1 MRINVISMLLVIALA
16 AGCATAPNPPSI
28 AKQPTEEKA
37 DKAPAESTG
46 PTPHSDHLAL
56 IPNLP
61 SPDHVQTE
69 IRHDFNGD
77 GVLDLALVTVPPE
90 SRGLDG
96 KEAERILTL
105 GIRDGNAYRSVQSTQ
120 CVALCPQCGGIMGDP
135 YQGVDKGQDGSITV
149 HNYGGSRHRWSVS
162 YTIAWHADAFHVVRI
177 KRTSFDSLKPNTEEG
192 ETVADKQYL
201 PIDRRVFDKM
211 SRYGRNQPLQAAVI
225 VGPKRH

>member
-1 MRINVISMLLVIALA
+1 MKTHIFGWLLFILVAP
-16 AGCATAPNPPSI
+16 GCATSPSDHAPTTKS
-28 AKQPTEEKA
+28 ADSQADTVATKEADSKAQP
-37 DKAPAESTG
+37 
-46 PTPHSDHLAL
+46 DHLAL

-61 SPDHVQTE
+61 GPDHVQTE

-77 GVLDLALVTVPPE
+77 GVLDLALVTVPPR

-96 KEAERILTL
+96 NEAERILTL
-105 GIRDGNAYRSVQSTQ
+105 GIRDGNAYRSVQSTE

-192 ETVADKQYL
+192 ETVDLRTGTRVSTDPKAEKTHTKKPVRIETCGGTD
-201 PIDRRVFDKM
+201 PI
-211 SRYGRNQPLQAAVI
+211 
-225 VGPKRH
+225 